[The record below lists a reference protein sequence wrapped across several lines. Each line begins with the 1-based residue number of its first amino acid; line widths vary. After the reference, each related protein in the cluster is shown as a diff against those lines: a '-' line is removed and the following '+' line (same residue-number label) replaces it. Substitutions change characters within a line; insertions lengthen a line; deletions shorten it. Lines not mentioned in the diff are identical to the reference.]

1 MYWLILFVLVAAG
14 FDWLAIIK
22 KTQRVKY
29 ITKPLVIILLIAWF
43 YAFTGFHSE
52 GILFA
57 LALVFSG
64 LGDVWLMLPGNFF
77 LMGLA
82 AFFVAHGAYIAAFTP
97 TLPRS
102 PIVAVI
108 LAVALIIVSIFFFT
122 QIRAGII
129 RTRGARRLRVLSAV
143 YCFILTIM
151 TVSAI
156 STLTRPEWLFE
167 HALQAAIGGVLFFIS
182 DTLLA
187 YDRFVKPMKYG
198 RLAVRV
204 TYHLGQILLIS
215 GAAMHLIH

>member
-1 MYWLILFVLVAAG
+1 MYWLILLVLVAAV

-29 ITKPLVIILLIAWF
+29 ITKPLVIVLLLIWF
-43 YAFTGFHSE
+43 YAITGFRSQ
-52 GILFA
+52 GFLFA
-57 LALVFSG
+57 LALIFSG
-64 LGDVWLMLPGNFF
+64 LGDIFLMLPAGVF
-77 LMGLA
+77 LLGLG
-82 AFFVAHGAYIAAFTP
+82 AFFAAHLAYIAAFNP
-97 TLPRS
+97 TLPTS
-102 PIVAVI
+102 PLVAVI
-108 LAVALIIVSIFFFT
+108 LVVALIVVSIFFFT

-129 RTRGARRLRVLSAV
+129 RTRGAHRLRVLSGM

-151 TVSAI
+151 AVSAL
-156 STLTRPEWLFE
+156 STLTRPEWMFA
-167 HALQAAIGGVLFFIS
+167 HALQAAAGGVLFFTS

-215 GAAMHLIH
+215 AAAMHIL

>member
-1 MYWLILFVLVAAG
+1 MYWLILLVLIAAV

-29 ITKPLVIILLIAWF
+29 ITKPLVIVLLLFWF
-43 YAFTGFHSE
+43 YLMTGFKSQ
-52 GILFA
+52 GFLFA
-57 LALVFSG
+57 MALIFSC
-64 LGDVWLMLPGNFF
+64 LGDIWLMLPAGFF
-77 LMGLA
+77 ILGLL
-82 AFFVAHGAYIAAFTP
+82 AFFVAHCAYIAAFTP
-97 TLPRS
+97 SLPTS
-102 PIVAVI
+102 PLVLIILVA
-108 LAVALIIVSIFFFT
+108 ALIVVSIFFFT

-129 RTRGARRLRVLSAV
+129 RTRGAHRLRVLSGI

-151 TVSAI
+151 AVSAI
-156 STLTRPEWLFE
+156 ATLTRPEWQFA
-167 HALQAAIGGVLFFIS
+167 HAIQAAAGGVLFFIS

-215 GAAMHLIH
+215 AAAMHIL